1 MNTTNKL
8 TSTLERKKFEF
19 FKEESKRALVS
30 PFQALAKFTAVSGA
44 IALIFEV
51 RYFSGHSIQIY
62 ISRLAAITIA
72 FLLLVISNS
81 KFGKKHPAILVHI
94 LLLSII
100 SSFGVMIYLIPQTLV
115 FNSHIISLIIFT
127 AALFLSWEITNQIIV
142 SIYYNVVFAI
152 SIIFNNKQVYNLPN
166 MFESVVLL
174 LVISVMAVVA
184 SYINYRLRQDAIHKN
199 FEVALSEKRFRTF
212 FENSAEGIFQ
222 FNREGKFLVVNPS
235 FIKILGYSN
244 EDELKKINFTNDVFK
259 RKNDWDLL
267 SKLLEKQ
274 GKVRNY
280 RVPFKK
286 KDGSELT
293 VRMNVRTNDDEE
305 GVILFEGSLQDITQ
319 QIQAENEK
327 QKALDALRVEKMKAD
342 TIATKAQQESYFK
355 SKFLASM
362 SHEVRTPMNSVMG
375 FLTLIENDLFETKE
389 ELKGF
394 AHDAKF
400 AAESLLE
407 IINNILDISKIEA
420 GRMELDEIEINLS
433 EEIYKAISIVSQAA
447 KSKNLIIEK
456 FVDEK
461 IPNKIYGDPTRYRQ
475 IILNLLSNAIKFTD
489 QGKITVSVSPESS
502 QPGTK
507 FLIIASYPAPIE
519 TQDLVLTIKSSSY
532 LSPITLYDDG
542 KHFDGSPNDGV
553 YGGYFDSTAKSYG
566 TYDILQDSTVLTS
579 FQILPAG
586 CELIGGIY
594 NQNNIKIVMVPSGYS
609 DLDSFEK
616 DAKAIISGENS
627 FSTTEPFKSN
637 TGSFSFFI
645 VNTTR
650 DLGCKI
656 GCNNVPSLVCCNEK
670 AIVEEAS
677 RCDYDNIIILVNSTD
692 ACGSAS
698 SYAHIC
704 SENEY
709 SKEIL
714 RHEFGHSFGNLA
726 DEYVY
731 SETYPSYDIYIKEAD
746 MPNCAAAGCQK
757 WKAITSDCIQ
767 GCTYSDLYR
776 SAQDSIMTNI
786 LASAYSP
793 AAAANLVS
801 VIGQQTN
808 YKSAKSSL
816 PAPPIQ
822 PHKSFYINANYN
834 NGNINVDN
842 VLSKPISTG
851 LVTQLTPYTAV
862 LKDKDNKILFVSNIS
877 IPLVV
882 YPLPESTNSSQ
893 PIIKSE
899 FSFAF
904 LMPFAQKADSL
915 EIYKN
920 NTRISSTSLA
930 ALTNVCGNNICE
942 ASENHENCPL
952 DCPIN
957 DNFCQSGTTCDSDCP
972 SQKAC
977 NQSPAGY
984 YFLGASLVLISLIIV
999 IFVIVKN
1006 NSKKPE

>member
-1 MNTTNKL
+1 LNTTNKL

-489 QGKITVSVSPESS
+489 QGKITVSVSQKSKSDSWIELLTTVEDTGVGIPSDKLALLFEPYIQVISRKGSKEGTGLGLMISKEFVRLMHGEINVESKVGLGS
-502 QPGTK
+502 KFYFTVKMKLDQNAVFTK
-507 FLIIASYPAPIE
+507 AAEGSPIE
-519 TQDLVLTIKSSSY
+519 IKKNLPEVAADLQLVTK
-532 LSPITLYDDG
+532 
-542 KHFDGSPNDGV
+542 
-553 YGGYFDSTAKSYG
+553 
-566 TYDILQDSTVLTS
+566 QDSTSKRRLLLVEDNPISQHLELKILREVGYEVEAVATGYDAVESIKTGTFNLVLMDVEMS
-579 FQILPAG
+579 DMD
-586 CELIGGIY
+586 GITATK
-594 NQNNIKIVMVPSGYS
+594 KIR
-609 DLDSFEK
+609 DLD
-616 DAKAIISGENS
+616 
-627 FSTTEPFKSN
+627 
-637 TGSFSFFI
+637 GSFS
-645 VNTTR
+645 
-650 DLGCKI
+650 KI
-656 GCNNVPSLVCCNEK
+656 PIIAVTAHSSMKDREK
-670 AIVEEAS
+670 
-677 RCDYDNIIILVNSTD
+677 CL
-692 ACGSAS
+692 
-698 SYAHIC
+698 
-704 SENEY
+704 
-709 SKEIL
+709 
-714 RHEFGHSFGNLA
+714 
-726 DEYVY
+726 
-731 SETYPSYDIYIKEAD
+731 
-746 MPNCAAAGCQK
+746 AAGM
-757 WKAITSDCIQ
+757 D
-767 GCTYSDLYR
+767 D
-776 SAQDSIMTNI
+776 
-786 LASAYSP
+786 
-793 AAAANLVS
+793 
-801 VIGQQTN
+801 
-808 YKSAKSSL
+808 
-816 PAPPIQ
+816 
-822 PHKSFYINANYN
+822 YIA
-834 NGNINVDN
+834 
-842 VLSKPISTG
+842 KPINIHF
-851 LVTQLTPYTAV
+851 
-862 LKDKDNKILFVSNIS
+862 LKITIDQWLNI
-877 IPLVV
+877 PQRV
-882 YPLPESTNSSQ
+882 
-893 PIIKSE
+893 
-899 FSFAF
+899 
-904 LMPFAQKADSL
+904 
-915 EIYKN
+915 
-920 NTRISSTSLA
+920 
-930 ALTNVCGNNICE
+930 
-942 ASENHENCPL
+942 
-952 DCPIN
+952 
-957 DNFCQSGTTCDSDCP
+957 
-972 SQKAC
+972 
-977 NQSPAGY
+977 
-984 YFLGASLVLISLIIV
+984 
-999 IFVIVKN
+999 
-1006 NSKKPE
+1006 